1 MQTLQLNIG
10 GMACSFCAE
19 SINKAYNKVD
29 GVEKIDVSMAHEQ
42 VLIRYQEDKVWEQE
56 LRQTI
61 LDLGYTI
68 RDPDKVKAFE
78 EQKEELKHHKKLLQI
93 SGGFSGLAI
102 GIMIVM
108 WSGVQYPWF
117 AYAML
122 TLALVTMFGPGWHIK
137 KKAWQSAR
145 RGILNQH
152 VLLELGAFS
161 GLAGGFAGF
170 IYPQFP
176 SVEFFV
182 VSILITAY
190 HILSGWASNKVRARA
205 SEAVRKLLNLQPE
218 TARRVDD
225 EGNEQEVEV
234 STLQKSDHVRIRPGE
249 KIPVDGEIIEGH
261 SGVDEGIVTGESIP
275 VEKTKGDEVVGGSL
289 NQTGTLLVKVTTV
302 GDESFLQQVAH
313 HIEEAR
319 AMKPGIIQLV
329 DKVLKYYVPTV
340 VAFAGLALLVWTLG
354 AWLVSGEVN
363 VVRAI
368 FAMLAVFVMGYPC
381 ALGMA
386 TPLAMIRGGGM
397 AADRGILIRAGEAF
411 QIMKDVD
418 TIVFDKTGTLT
429 VILMNPNF
437 IS

>member
-176 SVEFFV
+176 KPPAGWMMKATNRRWKSAPCKRAIMCASARVKRFQWTV
-182 VSILITAY
+182 KSLKVTPAWMKA
-190 HILSGWASNKVRARA
+190 LSPANRYRL
-205 SEAVRKLLNLQPE
+205 RR
-218 TARRVDD
+218 RRVMKWSGDR
-225 EGNEQEVEV
+225 
-234 STLQKSDHVRIRPGE
+234 STR
-249 KIPVDGEIIEGH
+249 
-261 SGVDEGIVTGESIP
+261 
-275 VEKTKGDEVVGGSL
+275 
-289 NQTGTLLVKVTTV
+289 
-302 GDESFLQQVAH
+302 
-313 HIEEAR
+313 
-319 AMKPGIIQLV
+319 
-329 DKVLKYYVPTV
+329 
-340 VAFAGLALLVWTLG
+340 LALCW
-354 AWLVSGEVN
+354 
-363 VVRAI
+363 
-368 FAMLAVFVMGYPC
+368 
-381 ALGMA
+381 
-386 TPLAMIRGGGM
+386 
-397 AADRGILIRAGEAF
+397 
-411 QIMKDVD
+411 
-418 TIVFDKTGTLT
+418 
-429 VILMNPNF
+429 
-437 IS
+437 